1 MLDKTRII
9 IRPIITEKT
18 EQLKTDCNQY
28 TFEVAR
34 RSNKV
39 EIKKAMEKLFNIH
52 VDKVRVMN
60 YDGKPKR
67 MGAFA
72 GKRSNWRKAVI
83 TLKKGEKIESLER

>member
-1 MLDKTRII
+1 MDKTKII

-18 EQLKTDCNQY
+18 EQLKNTNSQY
-28 TFEVAR
+28 TFQVAR
-34 RSNKV
+34 SGNKV

-52 VDKVRVMN
+52 VEKVRVMN

-67 MGAFA
+67 MGAF
-72 GKRSNWRKAVI
+72 GGRRSNWRKAVV